1 MPFTL
6 SGNPVHRTDDGTD
19 GKEYSMDHQL
29 LHIFRNN
36 PLGRETLLQ
45 SIYFCKKAEAFPVIY
60 IPKTTKFLMY
70 FDNDVVQVD
79 LDNSY
84 LDSAD
89 TAQAHAAEILT
100 QAGLEPRFLEPKHY
114 TASTLPDIHTGF
126 NYMCCPRSIS
136 DMSSKIGIGY
146 IGPRVRRIVK
156 SARFPV
162 LIASPVFKPW
172 NSIAVFFGGSVN
184 AVKALRMGFHIARV
198 SGFPLAVFTQTGKSS
213 KEDYQNLIKERNLEE
228 NMNRYVTQWHFLEN
242 HHFEDHLYDV
252 PHDALV
258 ILGAYG
264 HGVIKDMVV
273 GSKWEIIQGTIGNN
287 LLVVG
292 PNFAAWR

>member
-1 MPFTL
+1 M
-6 SGNPVHRTDDGTD
+6 
-19 GKEYSMDHQL
+19 EHQL

-36 PLGRETLLQ
+36 PFGRETLFQ
-45 SIYFCKKAEAFPVIY
+45 SIYFCKKVGAFPVIY

-79 LDNSY
+79 LDASY
-84 LDSAD
+84 LNSPE
-89 TAQAHAAEILT
+89 TAEAHATEILT
-100 QAGLEPRFLEPKHY
+100 QAGLEPRLLEPKHY

-136 DMSSKIGIGY
+136 DMSSKIGLGY
-146 IGPRVRRIVK
+146 IGPRVRRIVR

-162 LIASPVFKPW
+162 LIGSPVFKPW

-184 AVKALRMGFHIARV
+184 AVKALRLGFHIAQT
-198 SGFPLAVFTQTGKSS
+198 SGLPMEVFTHIGKSS
-213 KEDYQNLIKERNLEE
+213 KEDYQKVIKDRHLEQD
-228 NMNRYVTQWHFLEN
+228 MDRYVKKWHLFEK
-242 HHFEDHLYDV
+242 HTFEDHLYEV
-252 PHDALV
+252 PHDALA

-264 HGVIKDMVV
+264 HGVFKDIVV
-273 GSKWEIIQGTIGNN
+273 GSKWETIQSTIGNT

-292 PNFAAWR
+292 PNYVALR